1 MELEG
6 FTEDESRKIEENQS
20 EEKTFRKTLSKLLAG
35 DSQVASRP
43 LLIGITPNAVDCCI
57 VQKGLDLVITKAVI
71 KKCMREEARDD
82 SGKQTRKS
90 GHGLT
95 ERQLNDIVWAIKR
108 PVMIIKGSKPDSV
121 AVMTDLKDKDG
132 RYIFVFIAID
142 QTGATA
148 NVNMIASAYGRNNLE
163 EYLERS
169 VESNAILAINKE
181 KVNDVH
187 LSIGGH
193 FSEATAP
200 INFDNTI
207 AYTLKNVKHLKDKN
221 LS

>member
-1 MELEG
+1 M
-6 FTEDESRKIEENQS
+6 
-20 EEKTFRKTLSKLLAG
+20 
-35 DSQVASRP
+35 
-43 LLIGITPNAVDCCI
+43 
-57 VQKGLDLVITKAVI
+57 
-71 KKCMREEARDD
+71 
-82 SGKQTRKS
+82 
-90 GHGLT
+90 
-95 ERQLNDIVWAIKR
+95 
-108 PVMIIKGSKPDSV
+108 
-121 AVMTDLKDKDG
+121 
-132 RYIFVFIAID
+132 
-142 QTGATA
+142 
-148 NVNMIASAYGRNNLE
+148 NMIASAYGRNNLE